1 MNRYQRR
8 RFTVRYR
15 IEKWWFEDSKEDI
28 KKALSNLGGIVL
40 CGLMLGAL
48 FILPAMLH

>member
-28 KKALSNLGGIVL
+28 KKVLNNLGGIVL
-40 CGLMLGAL
+40 CGLMFGAL
-48 FILPAMLH
+48 FILPTMLH